1 FATGVRH
8 DKRGGPYEAYMSE
21 ELFFETDAAIITRL
35 GRELVAKQETALIE
49 LVKNGFD
56 ADATEVDVVFE
67 GSGSNASLEV
77 RDNGSGM
84 TRREL
89 IQGFILIPAVGAE

>member
-1 FATGVRH
+1 
-8 DKRGGPYEAYMSE
+8 MSE

-56 ADATEVDVVFE
+56 ADATEVEVVFE
-67 GSGSNASLEV
+67 RSGSSASLEV

-89 IQGFILIPAVGAE
+89 VHGFMRLASD

>member
-1 FATGVRH
+1 
-8 DKRGGPYEAYMSE
+8 MSE

-56 ADATEVDVVFE
+56 ADATEVEVVFE
-67 GSGSNASLEV
+67 RSGKRLHSGRRLE
-77 RDNGSGM
+77 NGRM
-84 TRREL
+84 A
-89 IQGFILIPAVGAE
+89 PPGAEPKNATKPEDNMTSSQRA